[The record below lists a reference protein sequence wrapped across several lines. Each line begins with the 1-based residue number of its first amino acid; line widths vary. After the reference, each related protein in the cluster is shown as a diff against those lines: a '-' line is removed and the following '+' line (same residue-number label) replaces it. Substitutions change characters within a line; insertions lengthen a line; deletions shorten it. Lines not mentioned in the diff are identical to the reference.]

1 MDSRACVSWP
11 ATQAPLLPAREIP
24 STLSASLLSWWAG
37 GAGRPQT
44 ARAPQ
49 LTKSRLFIRLPF
61 FRAQSLAQNNSPV
74 VASSSLVDLDKP
86 KHFLKTL
93 AIKSTKPA
101 PDGPPPVVL
110 LPGYGAGI
118 GFFFFN
124 NLSALAQW
132 AGNRGSS
139 VYAVDW
145 LGMGRS
151 ARVPFTIKSPRKDI
165 PGVAEAE
172 SFFFDS
178 LEASICHSLGGY
190 LSVVYAL
197 KYLERVNKIILL
209 SPASVPRDPNQ
220 TTAPKRELD
229 PPPPGASSSVEPATH
244 QKVDEIRAE
253 QAAVKP
259 PQSRTRRL
267 FITFFW
273 APMLIDKH
281 SARRFAGLS
290 EEETRDMHDY
300 ILHITLAK
308 GSGEYCIS
316 HILCTRAWPIVD
328 PIAALKIPITFGGE
342 QSVENLRKAGNG
354 QARSY
359 IVNAGHHVYLDNPM
373 AVNDLMLKELN
384 RPPPAVR
391 PRRQHKRAHLED
403 RLDAHEHVLL
413 GVVHPVPRAPQAN
426 DTLHLVRPDHLVDSR
441 VAPNGG

>member
-1 MDSRACVSWP
+1 MKNEGCEVQWKAKKDVWHYRRRLKDVREVVNVLWFR
-11 ATQAPLLPAREIP
+11 TAPLLPAREIP
-24 STLSASLLSWWAG
+24 STFSASLLSCSALKHY
-37 GAGRPQT
+37 
-44 ARAPQ
+44 RA
-49 LTKSRLFIRLPF
+49 LLAKLRLFHRLPF

-172 SFFFDS
+172 SFFVDS

-220 TTAPKRELD
+220 TTAPERELD

-316 HILCTRAWPIVD
+316 HILCTRACPSS
-328 PIAALKIPITFGGE
+328 IPLPPSRSPSPSFGGE

-359 IVNAGHHVYLDNPM
+359 IVNAGHHVYLDNPK

-384 RPPPAVR
+384 RPPGGAV
-391 PRRQHKRAHLED
+391 P
-403 RLDAHEHVLL
+403 
-413 GVVHPVPRAPQAN
+413 P
-426 DTLHLVRPDHLVDSR
+426 
-441 VAPNGG
+441 